1 MTGAMV
7 QVPSLS
13 LVRKALNC
21 ASRHINLVY
30 HPTCGGLVQ
39 RLSFCVFLIWHVLH
53 FTGSRI
59 ISLVLVWLPYTLL
72 VEVGVLF
79 TTLPAL
85 LQVAIFLYLRR
96 AQPNMLRPY
105 KVRTPR

>member
-1 MTGAMV
+1 M
-7 QVPSLS
+7 
-13 LVRKALNC
+13 
-21 ASRHINLVY
+21 
-30 HPTCGGLVQ
+30 HPRLRLGSPVFA
-39 RLSFCVFLIWHVLH
+39 LSFRVSLILHVLPS
-53 FTGSRI
+53 TGSRL

-96 AQPNMLRPY
+96 VQPNMLRPY
-105 KVRTPR
+105 KVRMH